1 AFLVAK
7 MERELAVIFNKLSFV
22 EHVLADRLDV
32 EKKKMVDLCR
42 KMRKLG
48 LQHMC
53 DIKGSASI
61 KADSEAPEASRI
73 ASILRAQDAWPEPLT
88 SIDFAHRLATQQRQL
103 VDKSDAFRLTSPN

>member
-1 AFLVAK
+1 
-7 MERELAVIFNKLSFV
+7 
-22 EHVLADRLDV
+22 V

-61 KADSEAPEASRI
+61 KADSEARSGRNMGPIDGPIIVGASGNR
-73 ASILRAQDAWPEPLT
+73 T
-88 SIDFAHRLATQQRQL
+88 F
-103 VDKSDAFRLTSPN
+103 